1 MMKLRTV
8 DKTSPMPLYLQLAEV
23 LQRRIQSG
31 ELAQGDSLPSERVL
45 REAYDVSRSTVR
57 EAVLHLKQKGFVET
71 RRGSGNYVKVIP
83 TVDRDLLGIHD
94 FDVQIEQGGHTNQV
108 RILNFVEDHHSAR
121 VSQLLDLAPDES
133 LIKVT
138 RLRLADDEPLFIEKI
153 YLSRARFPRM
163 QREDFSNTQ
172 VFTKKIIQDYGM
184 DIDEVVIQL
193 EPILLSRKE
202 IENLDVKRQP
212 AAGLLN
218 ERTTYNKKGEPIVF
232 SKWVFSSNRCRHMLK
247 IKAK

>member
-1 MMKLRTV
+1 MISTNV
-8 DKTSPMPLYLQLAEV
+8 DKTSPMPLYLQLAEI
-23 LQRRIQSG
+23 LQQRIDSG
-31 ELAQGDSLPSERVL
+31 ELHQGESLPSERVL
-45 REAYDVSRSTVR
+45 RETYDVSRSTVR
-57 EAVLHLKQKGFVET
+57 EAISHLKQKGVVDT

-108 RILNFVEDHHSAR
+108 RVLNFTDEHHSTR
-121 VSQLLDLAPDES
+121 VSKLLNCEADDP

-138 RLRLADDEPLFIEKI
+138 RLRLADEEPLFIEKI
-153 YLSRARFPRM
+153 YLPKSLFPRM
-163 QREDFSNTQ
+163 LRDDFSNTQ
-172 VFTKKIIQDYGM
+172 VFTKKIIQEYGM

-202 IENLDVKRQP
+202 AESLGIKRQP

-218 ERTTYNKKGEPIVF
+218 ERTTYNKRGEPIVF

>member
-1 MMKLRTV
+1 MKHTTI
-8 DKTSPMPLYLQLAEV
+8 DKANPLPLYLQLADI
-23 LQRRIQSG
+23 LQQRIDSG
-31 ELAQGDSLPSERVL
+31 ELSQGEPLPSERLL
-45 REAYDVSRSTVR
+45 RETYDVSRSTVR
-57 EAVLHLKQKGFVET
+57 EAVSHLKQRGIVDT
-71 RRGSGNYVKVIP
+71 RRGSGNYVKIIP

-108 RILNFVEDHHSAR
+108 RIINFTEEHHSTR
-121 VSQLLDLAPDES
+121 VSQLLNLADNEP

-138 RLRLADDEPLFIEKI
+138 RLRLADGEPLFIEKI
-153 YLSRARFPRM
+153 YLPKALFPGMGRT
-163 QREDFSNTQ
+163 DFTNTQ

-184 DIDEVVIQL
+184 DIDEVIIQL

-202 IENLDVKRQP
+202 VEHLGVKRQP

-218 ERTTYNKKGEPIVF
+218 ERTTYNKRGEPIVF

>member
-1 MMKLRTV
+1 MKLATV
-8 DKTSPMPLYLQLAEV
+8 DKNSPIPLYLQLADI
-23 LQRRIQSG
+23 LQQRINAG
-31 ELAQGDSLPSERVL
+31 ELAQGEPLASERVL
-45 REAYDVSRSTVR
+45 RETYDVSRSTVR
-57 EAVLHLKQKGFVET
+57 EAVSHLKQKGLVVT

-108 RILNFVEDHHSAR
+108 FILNFTEAHRSAR
-121 VSQLLDLAPDES
+121 VSRLLQLSSDEP

-138 RLRLADDEPLFIEKI
+138 RLRLADGEPLFIEKI
-153 YLSRARFPRM
+153 YLSAGKFPHM
-163 QREDFSNTQ
+163 QQDDFTNTQ
-172 VFTKKIIQDYGM
+172 VFTKKIIQDNGM

-193 EPILLSRKE
+193 EPVLLSKKE
-202 IENLDVKRQP
+202 TEHLGVKRLP

>member
-1 MMKLRTV
+1 MQQLII
-8 DKTSPMPLYLQLAEV
+8 DKSNPLPLYLQLAEI
-23 LQRRIQSG
+23 LQQGIDSG
-31 ELAQGDSLPSERVL
+31 ELKQGEPLPSERVL
-45 REAYDVSRSTVR
+45 RETYDVSRSTVR
-57 EAVLHLKQKGFVET
+57 EAVSHLKQKGLVDT
-71 RRGSGNYVKVIP
+71 RRGSGNYVKIIP

-108 RILNFVEDHHSAR
+108 RILNFNDEHRSTR
-121 VSQLLDLAPDES
+121 VSHLLNCKVADP

-138 RLRLADDEPLFIEKI
+138 RLRLADEEPLFIEKI
-153 YLSRARFPRM
+153 YLPKSLFPRM
-163 QREDFSNTQ
+163 VRNDFSNTQ

-184 DIDEVVIQL
+184 EIAEVVIQL

-202 IENLDVKRQP
+202 AESLGIQRQP

-247 IKAK
+247 INSK